1 MFFTSLEKS
10 ILPSGGIAPPPLDET
25 TRYY

>member
-10 ILPSGGIAPPPLDET
+10 ILPLGGIAPPPLDKT